1 MSSDK
6 VAKRLPISLERR
18 WEDNATYR
26 SYYPNDGPKR
36 IKYTESVFLGY
47 RHFDQQKI
55 KPLFPF
61 GFGLSYSTFAFKNLT
76 ISPASSSSHDPVT
89 VSFDIA
95 NTGTRPAAEV
105 AQLYVGDPHSSVPR
119 PPKELKGF
127 AKVFLEPGETKRVS
141 IPLDGRSFAYYDVKS
156 HAWKT
161 EPGVFNIFVASSA
174 ADIQLEGKL
183 NYRPVL

>member
-1 MSSDK
+1 M
-6 VAKRLPISLERR
+6 PISLERR
-18 WEDNATYR
+18 WEDNATYK

-36 IKYTESVFLGY
+36 IKYTEGVFVGY
-47 RHFDQQKI
+47 RHFDQNKV

-61 GFGLSYSTFAFKNLT
+61 GFGLSYSSFAYKNLN
-76 ISPASSSSHDPVT
+76 ISPASGSAPVT
-89 VSFDIA
+89 VSFDVT
-95 NTGTRPAAEV
+95 NTGSRAAAEV
-105 AQLYVGDPHSSVPR
+105 AQLYVGDTHSSVPR

-127 AKVFLEPGETKRVS
+127 SKVLLQPGETKRVS
-141 IPLDGRSFAYYDVKS
+141 IPLDSRSFSYYDVKS

-161 EPGVFNIFVASSA
+161 EPGTFNIYVASSV